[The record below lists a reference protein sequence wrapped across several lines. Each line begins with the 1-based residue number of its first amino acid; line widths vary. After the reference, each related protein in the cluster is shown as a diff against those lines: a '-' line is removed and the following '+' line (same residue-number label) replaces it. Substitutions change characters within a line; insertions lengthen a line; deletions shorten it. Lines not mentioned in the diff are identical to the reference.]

1 MLRFLQCR
9 IFDIGSI
16 VATPRSLDPEKAEK
30 LAFEMQNLN
39 VIEEY
44 IDRLDSAL
52 PKLMNFILPA
62 GSEAAT
68 RIHLA
73 RAVCRRCERSLVK
86 ILEVGDFDEHAYKFL
101 NRLSDLLFVMAR
113 TVMLREGTEE
123 VIWTKH

>member
-1 MLRFLQCR
+1 MLRFIQCR

-30 LAFEMQNLN
+30 LAFGLEYLN
-39 VIEEY
+39 VIEGY
-44 IDRLDSAL
+44 IDRLDAAL

-62 GSEAAT
+62 GSEAGA
-68 RIHLA
+68 RIHIA

-86 ILEVGDFDEHAYKFL
+86 ILEAGDFDEHAYKFL
-101 NRLSDLLFVMAR
+101 NRLSDFLFVLAR
-113 TVMLREGTEE
+113 TVMFREGAEE